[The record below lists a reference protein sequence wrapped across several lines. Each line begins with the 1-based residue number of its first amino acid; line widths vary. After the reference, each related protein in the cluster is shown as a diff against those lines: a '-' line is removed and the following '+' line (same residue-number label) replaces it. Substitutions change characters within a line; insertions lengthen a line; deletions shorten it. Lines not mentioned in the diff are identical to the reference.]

1 MIADQPY
8 AVLARSSGLSQ
19 TLGKNSQRPATDLQG
34 TRHGVPINP
43 FGGTRDNSCAFL
55 RAMLPDP
62 TREIA
67 ILIRPVA

>member
-1 MIADQPY
+1 MVAHQPR
-8 AVLARSSGLSQ
+8 AVLARRSGLSQ
-19 TLGKNSQRPATDLQG
+19 TLGKNSQRPAPDLQG
-34 TRHGVPINP
+34 TGHGVPINP
-43 FGGTRDNSCAFL
+43 LGGTRDDSYAFL